1 MRTGHRLSFM
11 SSLAKALLLGG
22 LVAAASSALAADR
35 PRMVVELFTSQGCSS
50 CPPADKLL
58 ADLAKDGSVLALS
71 MPVDYWDYL
80 GWKDT
85 LAERSF
91 TERQKAYGD
100 VRGDR
105 QVYTPQAVIDGVTH
119 AVGSDQDAILKAEK
133 AATDKGALSV
143 PLSIEVA
150 GGTVKVTVPAVA
162 GAPAAS
168 VLLFP
173 IVRKME
179 VAIGRG
185 ENKGRTI
192 TYNNVVRSVVPLGV
206 WHGESRTYEVPVSSL
221 GKGSTCDTY
230 AAILQV
236 GGPGKPGLI
245 LGAAKAPGS

>member
-1 MRTGHRLSFM
+1 MSPLRPLILLSG
-11 SSLAKALLLGG
+11 LAG
-22 LVAAASSALAADR
+22 LVAALPAAASDR

-58 ADLAKDGSVLALS
+58 GDLASDGSVLALS

-119 AVGSDQDAILKAEK
+119 AVGSDQEAIQKAEK
-133 AATDKGALSV
+133 AATEKGALSV
-143 PLSIEVA
+143 PLSVEIV
-150 GGTVKVTVPAVA
+150 GGSVKVTVPAMP
-162 GAPAAS
+162 GAPSAS

-173 IVRKME
+173 IVKKME

-185 ENKGRTI
+185 ENKGKTI
-192 TYNNVVRSVVPLGV
+192 SYNNVVRSVVPLGV
-206 WHGESRTYEVPVSSL
+206 WHGEARTYEVPVASL
-221 GKGSTCDTY
+221 GKGAACDTY

-236 GGPGKPGLI
+236 GGPSKPGVI
-245 LGAAKAPGS
+245 LGAAKASGS